1 VSVEVEEQRMKRKV
15 AIITVELV
23 DESVGSSNR
32 KIVDDLVN
40 WFREDIISMPWVK
53 EVKEI
58 MLKEADA

>member
-1 VSVEVEEQRMKRKV
+1 MKRKV

-32 KIVDDLVN
+32 KIVDDLVS
-40 WFREDIISMPWVK
+40 WFREDIVSMPWVK

>member
-1 VSVEVEEQRMKRKV
+1 MKRKV